1 MIRATAAALLWLAVP
16 AAVAR
21 DSTSSDWR
29 TPNPAELLVLD
40 LDRGRLV
47 IELAPAIAP
56 EAVQRVRVLAKRGTY
71 DGLLV
76 HRVIPELIQ
85 TGNPNNR
92 DGGHTELPDLAP
104 EFFFELPSTGAT
116 TVRSANDVAE
126 GWIGSLPFVSQTRAD
141 GSRRGW
147 AAYCPGMAGM
157 GRQAA
162 IDTANSELF
171 VMRTAGRRLDHDYTP
186 IGRVLSGLAV
196 LRGLKEGEVAPEP
209 ARIVRA
215 RLAADLPAGERP
227 KLQVMDVRG
236 RAFAARVAAA
246 RRQKGADLSVCDV
259 APEVRSAG

>member
-1 MIRATAAALLWLAVP
+1 VIRAIAAALLWLAAP

-21 DSTSSDWR
+21 DSVAEWR
-29 TPNPAELLVLD
+29 TPDPAELLVLD

-56 EAVQRVRVLAKRGTY
+56 KAVERVRVLAKRGTY

-92 DGGHTELPDLAP
+92 DGGSTELPDLAP
-104 EFFFELPSTGAT
+104 EFFFELPSTGAAM
-116 TVRSANDVAE
+116 VHSASDVAG
-126 GWIGSLPFVSQTRAD
+126 GWMGSIPFVSQVRPD

-147 AAYCPGMAGM
+147 AAYCAGMAGM

-162 IDTANSELF
+162 IETANSELF

-186 IGRVLSGLAV
+186 IGRVVAGLDV
-196 LRGLKEGEVAPEP
+196 LRGLKEGEIAPDP

-215 RLAADLPAGERP
+215 RLASDLPVAERP

-236 RAFAARVAAA
+236 RAFADLVAAA
-246 RRQKGADLSVCDV
+246 RQARGADLSVCDV
-259 APEVRSAG
+259 APQVRSAG